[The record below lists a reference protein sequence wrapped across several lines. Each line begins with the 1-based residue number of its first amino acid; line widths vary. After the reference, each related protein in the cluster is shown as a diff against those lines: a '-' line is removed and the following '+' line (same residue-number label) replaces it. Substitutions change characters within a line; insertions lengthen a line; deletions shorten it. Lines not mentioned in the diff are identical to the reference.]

1 MTAPS
6 HPHAITIERNP
17 NRVQVT
23 FNGTVIADT
32 RRALVLREGPLPPAQ
47 YIPREDVTMDFL
59 RPTTHSTH
67 CPFKGDA
74 SYFTVSV
81 DGKTAENAVWTY
93 ETPLL
98 GRGRY
103 QEICGLLSRQDGCHS
118 GTSSR
123 FMMCIRLI
131 TFHDHWPT
139 TNSKASCDPPLRCG
153 GGFHQ
158 KKDYFL
164 LAFPLG

>member
-1 MTAPS
+1 MAAPS

-74 SYFTVSV
+74 SYFTVNAG
-81 DGKTAENAVWTY
+81 GKTAENAVWTY
-93 ETPLL
+93 EAPLPAVADIKN
-98 GRGRY
+98 Y
-103 QEICGLLSRQDGCHS
+103 VAFYPDKMDAIQELPP
-118 GTSSR
+118 TS
-123 FMMCIRLI
+123 
-131 TFHDHWPT
+131 
-139 TNSKASCDPPLRCG
+139 
-153 GGFHQ
+153 
-158 KKDYFL
+158 
-164 LAFPLG
+164 

>member
-93 ETPLL
+93 EAPLPAVADIKK
-98 GRGRY
+98 Y
-103 QEICGLLSRQDGCHS
+103 VAFYPDKMDAIQELPP
-118 GTSSR
+118 TS
-123 FMMCIRLI
+123 
-131 TFHDHWPT
+131 
-139 TNSKASCDPPLRCG
+139 
-153 GGFHQ
+153 
-158 KKDYFL
+158 
-164 LAFPLG
+164 

>member
-74 SYFTVSV
+74 SYFNVSV

-93 ETPLL
+93 EAPLPAVADIKK
-98 GRGRY
+98 Y
-103 QEICGLLSRQDGCHS
+103 VAFYPDKMDAIQELALQ
-118 GTSSR
+118 
-123 FMMCIRLI
+123 LI
-131 TFHDHWPT
+131 MGI
-139 TNSKASCDPPLRCG
+139 S
-153 GGFHQ
+153 
-158 KKDYFL
+158 
-164 LAFPLG
+164 